1 MGSIFL
7 FILSY
12 PLFYFL
18 WKWSSWVT
26 QGVWFS
32 VLIYIFQHTYSLTGI
47 YTCQDINCVL
57 ILRQRNNHSCMS
69 QVGYIFRSMGY
80 EDILA
85 FKLSNR
91 LKAEQAQVDLGEN
104 ISKWMNYS
112 LFTKQMS
119 FLLAGLAVFFHCRPL
134 INETLFGFSQAYLSS
149 VSLRWADWCCEKC

>member
-7 FILSY
+7 FILNY
-12 PLFYFL
+12 PLFHFL

-32 VLIYIFQHTYSLTGI
+32 VLIYIFQHAYMLTGI

-57 ILRQRNNHSCMS
+57 ILRQRKNHSCMS
-69 QVGYIFRSMGY
+69 QVGYIFRGMEYG
-80 EDILA
+80 DILA
-85 FKLSNR
+85 FKLSDR
-91 LKAEQAQVDLGEN
+91 LKAEQAQVYLGEN

-149 VSLRWADWCCEKC
+149 VSLRWADWCCGKS